1 MNDNAKLNLSQIF
14 SGTAIIKIAKLIYQ
28 RWKKVDHPIKKLNAV
43 AEPIP
48 ATQDI
53 IIPHWAKPKV

>member
-1 MNDNAKLNLSQIF
+1 MPINDNAKLNLSQIF

-43 AEPIP
+43 SPSE
-48 ATQDI
+48 QRR
-53 IIPHWAKPKV
+53 

>member
-1 MNDNAKLNLSQIF
+1 M
-14 SGTAIIKIAKLIYQ
+14 YQ

-43 AEPIP
+43 ADPIP
-48 ATQDI
+48 AKQDK